1 MPPFEAINRRDLIYY
16 LKQLGFER
24 PYSGKRHQ
32 FMIKDELRLIIPNPH
47 EGDISKSLLSK
58 ILKQAQVSKDEWEA
72 L

>member
-1 MPPFEAINRRDLIYY
+1 
-16 LKQLGFER
+16 

-47 EGDISKSLLSK
+47 EGDINKGLVAK
-58 ILKQAQVSKDEWEA
+58 ILKQAQISRDEWEA

>member
-1 MPPFEAINRRDLIYY
+1 MPTFGAINRRDLIYY
-16 LKQLGFER
+16 LKQLGFEG
-24 PYSGKRHQ
+24 PYSGKLPQ

-47 EGDISKSLLSK
+47 EGDISKILLSK